1 MNRCEEVLIHHG
13 IKGMKWG
20 VRRYQDKNG
29 RLTAEGRKRQNL
41 KRKISEV
48 TKTTDA
54 ANDIV
59 RTLSKTEKQKLG
71 ASLHEDWIEKE
82 VELETSSNLT
92 KRFLQKYG
100 DKPVSFLEVWDN
112 GGTTGQIALATHKD
126 YRGQGLAAKNTEAL
140 IKWFDRYGN
149 KKLNELEWIARK
161 DNPGSIAIAKEYGFV
176 LGEKPDTDDWKDYD
190 RYVYKTKN

>member
-1 MNRCEEVLIHHG
+1 MHHG

-41 KRKISEV
+41 RRKISEV

-54 ANDIV
+54 ANEIV

-112 GGTTGQIALATHKD
+112 GGTIGQIALATHKD
-126 YRGQGLAAKNTEAL
+126 YRGQGLAAKNTETL

-176 LGEKPDTDDWKDYD
+176 LGKKPDTDDWKDYD
-190 RYVYKTKN
+190 RYVYKSKN